1 MRRAH
6 HAQMADI
13 VACLVEGPYV
23 SKVPKR
29 EREVSK
35 TEGNTENDE
44 GVSTTAAERSVD
56 VHE

>member
-1 MRRAH
+1 
-6 HAQMADI
+6 MADI